1 MKIYMRA
8 YLSENLGDDLFV
20 NILTQRYSG
29 HKFFSI
35 TCGYDKYKNN
45 EYYKNLEIV
54 SCNKYIFRILRK
66 YRLEKIIAN
75 RLDLVVI
82 IGGSMYIEANE
93 EDKDREFTIGKNKY
107 YILGTNFGP
116 CTSNEYLNR
125 VKTSF
130 EKAEDVCFRESYSY
144 NLFKDI
150 NHVRYAPDIIFSL
163 DTSNIKKIDSKKV
176 IISVVLCRRKSKIEY
191 EEAYETKII
200 EMTKFF
206 TNKGYE
212 VTLMSFCKS
221 EGDELAIQNILDK
234 CDEELK
240 NRINT
245 YFYRGNIKEAMNV
258 LADSEIIVG
267 TRFHAN
273 IIGMIL
279 GKTVIPITYSKKTN
293 NVLEDMNFKGK
304 IIDLSKLDEFDI
316 EKLSDEDLRYKID
329 INKQKEDANRHFE
342 KLDEVLNIK

>member
-20 NILTQRYSG
+20 KILTERYSK
-29 HKFFSI
+29 HKFYSI
-35 TCGYDKYKNN
+35 TCGFDKYKNN
-45 EYYKNLEIV
+45 RYYKNLKII
-54 SCNKYIFRILRK
+54 SSNRYIFRIIRK
-66 YRLEKIIAN
+66 FNLEKIIAN
-75 RLDLVVI
+75 RLELVVI

-93 EDKDREFTIGKNKY
+93 KDKDREFIIGKNKH
-107 YILGTNFGP
+107 YIIGTNFGP
-116 CTSNEYLNR
+116 CTTEEYLNR
-125 VKTSF
+125 VKKSF
-130 EKAEDVCFRESYSY
+130 DNAQDVCFRESYSY
-144 NLFKDI
+144 DLFKYI
-150 NHVRYAPDIIFSL
+150 NHVRFAPDIIFSL

-191 EEAYETKII
+191 EESYEEKII

-206 TNKGYE
+206 MNKGYE
-212 VTLMSFCKS
+212 VTLMSFCKA
-221 EGDELAIQNILDK
+221 EGDELAIQKILSK

-240 NRINT
+240 SKINT
-245 YFYRGNIKEAMNV
+245 YFYRGNIEEALNV
-258 LADSEIIVG
+258 MADSEIIVG

-304 IIDLSKLDEFDI
+304 IIDLSKIDELKI
-316 EKLSDEDLRYKID
+316 ERLSNEELSYKID
-329 INKQKEDANRHFE
+329 ISKQKEEANKHFKE
-342 KLDEVLNIK
+342 LDKILK

>member
-8 YLSENLGDDLFV
+8 YLYENLGDDLFV
-20 NILTQRYSG
+20 NILTERYSK
-29 HKFFSI
+29 HKFYAI
-35 TCGYDKYKNN
+35 TCGLNEYKNN
-45 EYYKNLEIV
+45 AYYKNLKIV
-54 SCNKYIFRILRK
+54 SSNKYVFRIIRK
-66 YRLEKIIAN
+66 FKLEKIIAN

-93 EDKDREFTIGKNKY
+93 QDKEREFTIGKNKH
-107 YILGTNFGP
+107 YIIGTNFGP
-116 CTSNEYLNR
+116 CTTDEYLNR
-125 VKTSF
+125 VKKSF
-130 EKAEDVCFRESYSY
+130 ENAEDVCFRESYSY

-150 NHVRYAPDIIFSL
+150 NHVRFASDIIFSV
-163 DTSNIKKIDSKKV
+163 DTSKIKKIDSKKV

-206 TNKGYE
+206 MNKGYE

-221 EGDELAIQNILDK
+221 EGDELAIQNILEK

-240 NRINT
+240 NKINT
-245 YFYRGNIKEAMNV
+245 YFYRGDIDEAMNV
-258 LADSEIIVG
+258 MADSQIIVG

-273 IIGMIL
+273 IIGMVL

-304 IIDLSKLDEFDI
+304 IIDLSKIDEFDI
-316 EKLSDEDLRYKID
+316 EKLSDETLRYKID

-342 KLDEVLNIK
+342 KLDEVLK